1 MKSKYSIEEMVQSA
15 AQRADREIQERR
27 ACAEGQCAICR
38 RCQTGRRSQQRA
50 TAEAANNGA
59 SFTDENRPAKAWDS
73 CMCPAGPLT
82 ETPRSLPRGPGG
94 ITGQGS
100 R

>member
-1 MKSKYSIEEMVQSA
+1 MLSA
-15 AQRADREIQERR
+15 SVVSVVSD
-27 ACAEGQCAICR
+27 GKMLTTDG
-38 RCQTGRRSQQRA
+38 RCSQQRA
-50 TAEAANNGA
+50 TAEEANNGA

-100 R
+100 RHGTLGLKTPHPATESPCAAAT